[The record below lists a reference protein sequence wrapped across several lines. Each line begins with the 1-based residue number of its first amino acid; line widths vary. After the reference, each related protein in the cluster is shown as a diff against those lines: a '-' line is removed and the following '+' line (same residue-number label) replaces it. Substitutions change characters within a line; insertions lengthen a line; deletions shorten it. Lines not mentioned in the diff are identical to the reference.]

1 MAAASSD
8 RGPENSHKKGEI
20 SGRTSSRGSP
30 LTAPAAESDAG
41 TIPLPTWTKT
51 LGWCGVA
58 GLIYL
63 LVCAVSI
70 ISRGFAGLGSDA
82 AHAMFAFA
90 AHPWVG
96 LSVGILGT
104 VLIQSSTT
112 TTAIAVTAVGSGAL
126 PIQGAIPI
134 ILGANVGTTVT
145 TSLVAL
151 TFIGNRTEFRRAL
164 GASTVH
170 DFYNWLALLIF
181 FPIELIWHPL
191 QHISGTL
198 TDALYGTDWLP
209 NPAHFNF
216 IRAATRPVEH
226 GVIHATSHVSSTLGP
241 LSTVVIGALLILVA
255 VRYLGKL
262 LKLLMVGR
270 ARDILIK
277 AVGRNPYLAMASG
290 MGVTV
295 VTQSSIIT
303 TSVLVPFAG
312 TGILTPAQVYP
323 VVGSNLGTTFTV
335 VFAAFAGVGQ
345 DAKIGLQAAFVHLIY
360 NLCAIVVI
368 YVIPFLRP
376 VPLFCAE
383 NLARIASEHRWVLA
397 VYLGTVF
404 THCPPWSSCWWACS
418 EYGVRRWN
426 PSGLKAP
433 GQIHSARGHL

>member
-1 MAAASSD
+1 MAEATPDSGQD
-8 RGPENSHKKGEI
+8 KSHKRGDV
-20 SGRTSSRGSP
+20 SGRAPSGGS
-30 LTAPAAESDAG
+30 APAAESDAG
-41 TIPLPTWTKT
+41 ADQLPAWTKA

-63 LVCAVSI
+63 LICAVSI

-82 AHAMFAFA
+82 AHTMFAFA

-151 TFIGNRTEFRRAL
+151 TFIGDRTEFRRAL

-191 QHISGTL
+191 KHISGTL
-198 TDALYGTDWLP
+198 TNALYGTDWLP
-209 NPAHFNF
+209 NPAHLNF

-226 GVIHATSHVSSTLGP
+226 AVIHATSHVSSTLGP
-241 LSTVVIGALLILVA
+241 LFTIVIGAALILVA

-277 AVGRNPYLAMASG
+277 AVGRNAYLAMASG

-295 VTQSSIIT
+295 VTQSSTIT

-323 VVGSNLGTTFTV
+323 VVVGSNLGTTFTV

-360 NLCAIVVI
+360 NLFAIVVI
-368 YVIPFLRP
+368 YVIPLLRP

-383 NLARIASEHRWVLA
+383 NLARVASEHRWVLA

-404 THCPPWSSCWWACS
+404 VALPALVIVLV
-418 EYGVRRWN
+418 GV
-426 PSGLKAP
+426 L
-433 GQIHSARGHL
+433 

>member
-1 MAAASSD
+1 MAEATSD
-8 RGPENSHKKGEI
+8 GGADDRP
-20 SGRTSSRGSP
+20 
-30 LTAPAAESDAG
+30 D
-41 TIPLPTWTKT
+41 LPTWTKA
-51 LGWCGVA
+51 LGWLGVA

-82 AHAMFAFA
+82 AHTMFAFA
-90 AHPWVG
+90 ANPWVG
-96 LSVGILGT
+96 LSVGVLGT

-126 PIQGAIPI
+126 PIQGAIPV

-191 QHISGTL
+191 EHLSGTL

-226 GVIHATSHVSSTLGP
+226 AVIHATSNVSSTLGP
-241 LSTVVIGALLILVA
+241 LFTIVIGAALILFA
-255 VRYLGKL
+255 VNYLGKL

-270 ARDILIK
+270 ARDVLIR
-277 AVGRNPYLAMASG
+277 AVGRNAYLAMASG

-295 VTQSSIIT
+295 VTQSSTIT
-303 TSVLVPFAG
+303 TSVLVPFVG

-323 VVGSNLGTTFTV
+323 VVVGSNLGTTFTV
-335 VFAAFAGVGQ
+335 VFAAFAGVGH
-345 DAKIGLQAAFVHLIY
+345 DARIGLQAALVHLVY
-360 NLCAIVVI
+360 NLFAIVAI
-368 YVIPFLRP
+368 YVIPLLRP

-383 NLARIASEHRWVLA
+383 NLARVAAERRWVLA

-404 THCPPWSSCWWACS
+404 VALPALVIVLV
-418 EYGVRRWN
+418 GVV
-426 PSGLKAP
+426 
-433 GQIHSARGHL
+433 

>member
-1 MAAASSD
+1 MAEATSGSGPDNSRKGSD
-8 RGPENSHKKGEI
+8 V
-20 SGRTSSRGSP
+20 SGRTSSAGSA
-30 LTAPAAESDAG
+30 LMAPAAESSAAA
-41 TIPLPTWTKT
+41 IQLPRWARI
-51 LGWCGVA
+51 LGWFGVA

-63 LVCAVSI
+63 LICAVSI

-82 AHAMFAFA
+82 AHTMFAFA

-96 LSVGILGT
+96 LSVGVLGT

-126 PIQGAIPI
+126 PIEGAIPV

-151 TFIGNRTEFRRAL
+151 TFIADRSKFRRAL

-191 QHISGTL
+191 EHISGTL
-198 TDALYGTDWLP
+198 TNALYGADWLP

-226 GVIHATSHVSSTLGP
+226 GVIQTTSHVSSTLGP
-241 LSTVVIGALLILVA
+241 LFTIVIGAALILVA

-262 LKLLMVGR
+262 LKLLMVGK

-277 AVGRNPYLAMASG
+277 AVGRNAYLAMASG

-295 VTQSSIIT
+295 VTQSSTIT

-323 VVGSNLGTTFTV
+323 VVVGSNLGTTFTV
-335 VFAAFAGVGQ
+335 VFAAFAGVGP
-345 DAKIGLQAAFVHLIY
+345 DAKIGLQAAFVHLVY
-360 NLCAIVVI
+360 NLVAIVAI
-368 YVIPFLRP
+368 YVIPLLRP
-376 VPLFCAE
+376 VPLYCAE
-383 NLARIASEHRWVLA
+383 NLARIAAKHRWVLA

-404 THCPPWSSCWWACS
+404 IALPALVIVLV
-418 EYGVRRWN
+418 GV
-426 PSGLKAP
+426 L
-433 GQIHSARGHL
+433 

>member
-1 MAAASSD
+1 MAEATSD
-8 RGPENSHKKGEI
+8 SGPDDSHKKGDV
-20 SGRTSSRGSP
+20 SGRTPPGGST
-30 LTAPAAESDAG
+30 LTAPAAESGVGA
-41 TIPLPTWTKT
+41 IQLPAWTKA

-63 LVCAVSI
+63 LICAVSI

-82 AHAMFAFA
+82 AHTMFAFA
-90 AHPWVG
+90 ANPWVG
-96 LSVGILGT
+96 LSVGVLGT

-151 TFIGNRTEFRRAL
+151 TFIGDRTDFRRAL

-191 QHISGTL
+191 KHISGTL
-198 TDALYGTDWLP
+198 TNALYGTDWLP
-209 NPAHFNF
+209 NPAHFNV

-226 GVIHATSHVSSTLGP
+226 GVIHATSHISSTLGP
-241 LSTVVIGALLILVA
+241 LFTIVIGAALILVA

-270 ARDILIK
+270 ARDVLIK
-277 AVGRNPYLAMASG
+277 AVGRNAYLAMASG

-295 VTQSSIIT
+295 VTQSSTIT

-323 VVGSNLGTTFTV
+323 VVVGSNLGTTFTV

-360 NLCAIVVI
+360 NLFAIVVI
-368 YVIPFLRP
+368 YVIPLLRP
-376 VPLFCAE
+376 VPLLCAE

-404 THCPPWSSCWWACS
+404 IALPALVIVLV
-418 EYGVRRWN
+418 GV
-426 PSGLKAP
+426 L
-433 GQIHSARGHL
+433 